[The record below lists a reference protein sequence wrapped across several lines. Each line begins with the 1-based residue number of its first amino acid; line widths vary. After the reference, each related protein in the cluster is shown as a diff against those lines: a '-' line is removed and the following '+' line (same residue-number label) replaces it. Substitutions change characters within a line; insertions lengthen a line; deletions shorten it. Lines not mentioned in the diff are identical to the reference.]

1 MNDLRPIRDDVWRLG
16 RVPEVD
22 PQVLEARRVWREA
35 VGEQVAANSL
45 PVRRSGDALVVH
57 CASSGWASELTL
69 LERQIA
75 LRRNAYALHRLTDMG
90 QKAAPAGNAREHR
103 QIHWLPS
110 AGPAIRRRTVLAL
123 HDPVGLRK
131 HRAIRHA
138 RYARDMRRPL

>member
-1 MNDLRPIRDDVWRLG
+1 MAEGGP
-16 RVPEVD
+16 VD
-22 PQVLEARRVWREA
+22 
-35 VGEQVAANSL
+35 NFS
-45 PVRRSGDALVVH
+45 
-57 CASSGWASELTL
+57 TL

-75 LRRNAYALHRLTDMG
+75 LRRYAYALHRLTDMG